1 LTPLWSAA
9 SYLLLSSVVG
19 EHVEDRQ
26 LLGVRRPVARFSP
39 LQVTCCFRQ
48 SLGNTLKFVNSL
60 ECGGLTPLWS
70 AASYLLLS
78 SVVGEHVEVRQ
89 LLGVRRLDAALVRG
103 GMTPR
108 SRATIDDSCEEP
120 ATSHSRPKRRQV
132 GALQRVEDLRP
143 FDRVRF
149 ICSLNKILLT
159 AADPGRK
166 TAGLTLREL
175 NQDLYSAESLRL
187 SGTRHVFLS

>member
-1 LTPLWSAA
+1 M
-9 SYLLLSSVVG
+9 
-19 EHVEDRQ
+19 
-26 LLGVRRPVARFSP
+26 
-39 LQVTCCFRQ
+39 
-48 SLGNTLKFVNSL
+48 
-60 ECGGLTPLWS
+60 
-70 AASYLLLS
+70 LLS

-175 NQDLYSAESLRL
+175 TVRKASGFPSPAMSFFHEAAPHDAEA
-187 SGTRHVFLS
+187 